1 MRHRVLVVLPRIAFA
16 GCATMSADQ
25 CATADW
31 RALGFGDGSRG
42 ETLVKAARRE
52 DACADHGYAMD
63 RAVYDNGR
71 HAGLALYCT
80 SQVAYGLGESGRS
93 YTGVCVAHD
102 EVGFL
107 AAYKRGLEL
116 YAFTSAVSSAG
127 SALRSAQNR
136 FDELDGAL
144 DQYSNSHRDEG
155 LTTEEHNN
163 LVLGIWAERHY
174 LEKEAIPYWTYAH
187 RYLEEQLDDYK
198 IKVNAAN
205 PSIGSLQPRDFPGPE
220 PHDGPTS
227 ADARAMLQ
235 EVLGALQQGN

>member
-1 MRHRVLVVLPRIAFA
+1 MRHRVLVVLPIIALT

-31 RALGFGDGSRG
+31 RALGFEDGSRG
-42 ETLVKAARRE
+42 ETLVKAERRE

-63 RAVYDNGR
+63 RAVYDSGR

-80 SQVAYGLGESGRS
+80 SQVAYRLGESGRS

-102 EVGFL
+102 EEGFL
-107 AAYKRGLEL
+107 AAYRHGLEL

-127 SALRSAQNR
+127 SALRSAQKR
-136 FDELDGAL
+136 YGELDSAL
-144 DQYSNSHRDEG
+144 DKYSNGHRDEG
-155 LTTEEHNN
+155 LTMEEHNN
-163 LVLGIWAERHY
+163 VVLRIWAERHY
-174 LEKEAIPYWTYAH
+174 LETEAIPYWTYAH

-198 IKVNAAN
+198 MKVAAAN

-235 EVLGALQQGN
+235 EVFGALQQ

>member
-1 MRHRVLVVLPRIAFA
+1 MRHRVLVVLPMIALA

-52 DACADHGYAMD
+52 DACADHGYAMN

-107 AAYKRGLEL
+107 VAYKRGLEL

-144 DQYSNSHRDEG
+144 DQYSNGHRDEG

-163 LVLGIWAERHY
+163 LVLRIWAERHY
-174 LEKEAIPYWTYAH
+174 LEKEALPYWTYAH
-187 RYLEEQLDDYK
+187 RYLKEQLDDYK
-198 IKVNAAN
+198 IKVAAAN
-205 PSIGSLQPRDFPGPE
+205 PSIGSLQPRDFSGPE

>member
-1 MRHRVLVVLPRIAFA
+1 MRHRVLVVLPMIALA

-31 RALGFGDGSRG
+31 RALGFEDGSRG

-52 DACADHGYAMD
+52 DACADHGYAMN

-136 FDELDGAL
+136 FDELDGVL
-144 DQYSNSHRDEG
+144 DQYSNGHRDEG

-174 LEKEAIPYWTYAH
+174 LEKEALPYWTYAH

-198 IKVNAAN
+198 IKVAAAS

>member
-1 MRHRVLVVLPRIAFA
+1 MIALA

-31 RALGFGDGSRG
+31 RALGFEDGSRG

-52 DACADHGYAMD
+52 DACADHGYAMN

-107 AAYKRGLEL
+107 VAYKRGLEL

-144 DQYSNSHRDEG
+144 DQYSNGHRDEG

-163 LVLGIWAERHY
+163 LVLRIWAERHY
-174 LEKEAIPYWTYAH
+174 LEKEALPYWTYAH
-187 RYLEEQLDDYK
+187 RYLKEQLDDYK
-198 IKVNAAN
+198 IKVAAAN
-205 PSIGSLQPRDFPGPE
+205 PSIGSLQPRDFSGPE

>member
-1 MRHRVLVVLPRIAFA
+1 MRHRVLVVLPIIALA

-102 EVGFL
+102 EEGFL
-107 AAYKRGLEL
+107 AAYRRGLEL

-144 DQYSNSHRDEG
+144 DQYSNGHRDEG

-198 IKVNAAN
+198 IKVAAAN

>member
-1 MRHRVLVVLPRIAFA
+1 MIALA

-31 RALGFGDGSRG
+31 RTLGFGDGSRG

-63 RAVYDNGR
+63 RTVYDNGR

-80 SQVAYGLGESGRS
+80 SKVAYGLGESGRS

-107 AAYKRGLEL
+107 VAYKRGLEL

-136 FDELDGAL
+136 FDELDGVL
-144 DQYSNSHRDEG
+144 DKYSNGHRDEG

-198 IKVNAAN
+198 IKVAAAN
-205 PSIGSLQPRDFPGPE
+205 PSIGSLQPRDFSGPE